1 MLGETACNKRVEAWA
16 ARQFRDVRGAVETHR
31 FHQKHKWLSKDA
43 RGPADHFRGR
53 MDSIGQD
60 LRG

>member
-1 MLGETACNKRVEAWA
+1 MLQALLFFLGVVSQERKPTVFIK
-16 ARQFRDVRGAVETHR
+16 
-31 FHQKHKWLSKDA
+31 KHKWPSKDA
-43 RGPADHFRGR
+43 RDPADHFGGR

>member
-1 MLGETACNKRVEAWA
+1 MILVETH
-16 ARQFRDVRGAVETHR
+16 RDVRGLVETHR
-31 FHQKHKWLSKDA
+31 FDQKHKWPSKDA
-43 RGPADHFRGR
+43 LGPADHFRGR

>member
-31 FHQKHKWLSKDA
+31 FDQKNTSGLQKMRAVLLIILEVGWTRLDK
-43 RGPADHFRGR
+43 
-53 MDSIGQD
+53 I
-60 LRG
+60 

>member
-1 MLGETACNKRVEAWA
+1 MLGETACNKRVVAWA
-16 ARQFRDVRGAVETHR
+16 AANFVTSGVRWKPTV
-31 FHQKHKWLSKDA
+31 FIKKHKWPSKDA
-43 RGPADHFRGR
+43 GGPADHFRGR